1 MVDNRGLA
9 RNGCSIAVT
18 AGGNLNKSDQDAIIY
33 MAMIGTFLTTYAAA
47 RGAAMIADNIADA
60 ISNPI
65 PTATESIKRNTPGI
79 VNQVVD
85 VGKDITGAFGL

>member
-1 MVDNRGLA
+1 MVNNRGLT
-9 RNGCSIAVT
+9 RNGRSIAVT

-33 MAMIGTFLTTYAAA
+33 MAMIGQFFMTYAAA
-47 RGAAMIADNIADA
+47 RGAAMVADDIVDA

-65 PTATESIKRNTPGI
+65 PTATEAIKRNTPGI